1 MRNNRKQN
9 IRKERIIMI
18 ASSAFVMAALT
29 MTGVYMKENS
39 VQDQDDGYSIDF
51 TEIENQADD
60 RSQDIG
66 GSSQDQNTQT
76 PGTIPHNAATLQE
89 FPEDDLD
96 YLPMEE
102 AGSAMIQIPGLT
114 DGIRSEETVAS
125 DEQVA
130 MLEEQKA
137 QEERDQERQTQE
149 QNAQESGT
157 ASATPVTPVTPADP
171 VLEQALTEEQLAQQL
186 AMEQLA
192 MEQAAM
198 EQALG
203 VPSAEELAA
212 WEQTPEVRTLGFSA
226 DQGLVRPVSGEVL
239 IPYSMDSTVYFTTL
253 DQYKYNPATMYS
265 VEEGTQV
272 IACAEARVASVFS
285 NEEIGQAVTLDL
297 GNGYQVVYGQLQG
310 VNVSEGDYVDP
321 GQVIASVAAP
331 TIYYSLEGSNLYFLL
346 EQDGAALDPQNL
358 YH

>member
-39 VQDQDDGYSIDF
+39 AQDQNDGYSIDF

-60 RSQDIG
+60 RTQDIG
-66 GSSQDQNTQT
+66 GSGQSQDPQT
-76 PGTIPHNAATLQE
+76 PGTIPNNATTVQE

-102 AGSAMIQIPGLT
+102 AGSTMIQIPGLT

-130 MLEEQKA
+130 LLEEQKA

-149 QNAQESGT
+149 QSGT
-157 ASATPVTPVTPADP
+157 ASAATVTPA
-171 VLEQALTEEQLAQQL
+171 EQALTEEQLAQQS

-192 MEQAAM
+192 MEQA
-198 EQALG
+198 LG
-203 VPSAEELAA
+203 ETSAEELAA
-212 WEQTPEVRTLGFSA
+212 WEQTPETRMLGFSA

-346 EQDGAALDPQNL
+346 EQDGAALDPQDL
-358 YH
+358 YY